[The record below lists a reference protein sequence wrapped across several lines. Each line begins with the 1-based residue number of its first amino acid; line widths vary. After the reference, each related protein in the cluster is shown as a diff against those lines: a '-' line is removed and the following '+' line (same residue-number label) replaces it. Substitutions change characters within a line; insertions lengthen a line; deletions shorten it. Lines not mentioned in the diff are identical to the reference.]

1 MKKLL
6 ICLLPVLACAACGL
20 IPHSAPGLT
29 QHDVGND
36 FEAPATRKPLP
47 LRSVTV
53 SASQVVSGLSMYYR
67 YNAQPTERGVYA
79 YNRWA
84 APPANLVEEALARL
98 LPIESE
104 GKCRLELQIS
114 DVILEINRKGF
125 GKVLLAGQGAIS
137 VDGKNPVFKRVMDV
151 RVPLSRV
158 EPAAEA
164 EGLRDAI
171 VLLADRTDGWISGNA
186 EIAGY
191 CRQQ

>member
-6 ICLLPVLACAACGL
+6 ACLLPVLVCTACGL
-20 IPHSAPGLT
+20 IPHSAPVIR

-36 FEAPATRKPLP
+36 FEAPSSRKPLP
-47 LRSVTV
+47 LHTVTV
-53 SASQVVSGLSMYYR
+53 NASQVVSGLSMYYR

-84 APPANLVEEALARL
+84 APPANLVDEALVRL
-98 LPIESE
+98 LPIQSE

-114 DVILEINRKGF
+114 DVILEINRKGA
-125 GKVLLAGQGAIS
+125 GKVLLAVQAAIS

-151 RVPLSRV
+151 RVPLTRV

-171 VLLADRTDGWISGNA
+171 VVLADRTDSWILANTRIA
-186 EIAGY
+186 EY
-191 CRQQ
+191 CRQP